1 MVCNHATH
9 FPGNVVV
16 TGANVLVL
24 VVVLEV
30 VTGGLV
36 GIIIGSTGAIG
47 GIGISHRCIPQHFIS
62 IVAELGFGNA
72 SVTTLPPLPVHVVS
86 SAQKHL

>member
-24 VVVLEV
+24 VVVLVVVIGDGDRVGFRFVV
-30 VTGGLV
+30 VT
-36 GIIIGSTGAIG
+36 